1 MEIREFE
8 VEDYKEVIS
17 LWRNVEGIGLHEDCD
32 SRERVAMYL
41 GRNPGLSFVAKA
53 DGKVVGAVL
62 CGHDS
67 RRGYLQ
73 HLAVAKD
80 YRREGVGRGLV
91 ERVTERLRMLGIR
104 KCHIFVFADNVD
116 GYKFWESIGWC
127 EQTDLKVASRDIVL

>member
-1 MEIREFE
+1 MKIFEMSIFDYEEI
-8 VEDYKEVIS
+8 VS
-17 LWRNVEGIGLHEDCD
+17 LWRNVEGVGLHEDCD

-41 GRNPGLSFVAKA
+41 SRNPGLSFVAKA
-53 DGKVVGAVL
+53 DGKIVGAVL

-80 YRREGVGRGLV
+80 HRREGVGRTLV
-91 ERVTERLRMLGIR
+91 ERVIERLRMLGIR

-127 EQTDLKVASRDIVL
+127 ERTDLKVASRDIVL